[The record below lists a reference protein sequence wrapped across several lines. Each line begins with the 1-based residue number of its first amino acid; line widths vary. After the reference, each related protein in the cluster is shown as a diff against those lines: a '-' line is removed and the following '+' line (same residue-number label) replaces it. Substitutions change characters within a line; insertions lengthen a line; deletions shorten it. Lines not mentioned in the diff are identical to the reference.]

1 MHVAFL
7 NENTLGHASYLMPF
21 VRWFE
26 AHPEAGIQPHVIHAT
41 PLPSGMKWR
50 ADFSIRGLRKA
61 GLDFHNARWRLTVS
75 EHVRNE
81 LEALRAKQP
90 LEAVIVNTQSVALHL
105 SEIAKEVPVC
115 VCLDATF
122 QQLAGSHWFAP
133 NAPTR
138 WLLPLTLAPLTSP
151 ERVLFHAAAKLF
163 PWSDGVA
170 DSLRRD
176 YQEPAEKIQPLP
188 PSLELTQLPFKLRTA
203 PGSKPRLLFI
213 GGDFARKGGP
223 LLLEV
228 FRQHFAQRAELH
240 IVTQSPVA
248 EEPGVKVHHH
258 VQAYSPEWL
267 ALWEQADAFVFP
279 STLETFGLVL
289 VEALALGVPVIT
301 GNVGAAAELMG
312 ADERGLVLQDY
323 HAATLKQALENLL
336 NDYPA
341 AAKRAEAGRAWV
353 EQRHNLARNAGVL
366 AETLR
371 GLRR

>member
-1 MHVAFL
+1 MNVAFL

-41 PLPSGMKWR
+41 PLPPDMRWR
-50 ADFSIRGLRKA
+50 ADMSIRGLRKA

-81 LEALRAKQP
+81 LDALRAKQP
-90 LEAVIVNTQSVALHL
+90 LDAVVVNTQSVALHL
-105 SEIAKEVPVC
+105 TDLVNELPVC

-122 QQLAGSHWFAP
+122 QQLASSHWFAP

-138 WLLPLTLAPLTSP
+138 WLLPLTLAPLACT
-151 ERVLFHAAAKLF
+151 ERELFHAATKLF
-163 PWSDGVA
+163 PWSEGVA
-170 DSLRRD
+170 ESLRHD
-176 YQEPAEKIQPLP
+176 YQEPAAKVQMLP
-188 PSLELTQLPFKLRTA
+188 PSLELGQLPFKPRTTL
-203 PGSKPRLLFI
+203 SHKPRLLFI
-213 GGDFARKGGP
+213 GGDFIRKGGP

-228 FRQHFAQRAELH
+228 FRQHLSTRAELH
-240 IVTQSPVA
+240 IVTQSQVA
-248 EEPGVKVHHH
+248 EEPDVKVHHH

-301 GNVGAAAELMG
+301 SEVGAAKELIG
-312 ADERGLVLQDY
+312 ANERGLLLKDN
-323 HAATLKQALENLL
+323 HPATLKEALDALLEN
-336 NDYPA
+336 YPA
-341 AAKRAEAGRAWV
+341 AARRAQAGRAWV
-353 EQRHNLARNAGVL
+353 EQRHNLALNAGVL
-366 AETLR
+366 AQTLR
-371 GLRR
+371 ELRR